1 MRSLRTAT
9 KIFQMFAR
17 LLIKS
22 LARRRSRKVLAVLAV
37 WTGVSLVLGLLALTL
52 DAGDKMNREL
62 QSFGANIKLL
72 PATTA
77 IAVSVGGHE
86 LATAKSAYLE
96 ETNLD
101 KLTDIFWANNLL
113 GIVPRLWAKGRANGR
128 DVSLLGVRFERQ
140 GKTWAKNS
148 APEFYNQWQLSGTWP
163 VAANDCLV
171 GSDAARVLGVGVGE
185 TIQVPAASLS
195 VTLRVTGVV
204 STGGAEDAAIIAPLV
219 TVQRLVN
226 LPGKISEADITAL
239 TTPENKLAEKYRLDP
254 KSLTPTEYERW
265 FCTPYPG
272 SVAADIQK
280 VVPGSVARVV
290 RRVAETQGVVL
301 TRIKGLV
308 GLLGLLAVIACTL
321 SVMGVLTSAVLERRT
336 EVALLQ
342 AIGAHGENVLRL
354 FLAEAALLGLIGGA
368 LAAGTGLALGD
379 WLVRSIFGSPADPH
393 YALLIFAPLL
403 GLLTALAA
411 SALPTW
417 HTLRQNTAEVLH
429 GN

>member
-1 MRSLRTAT
+1 
-9 KIFQMFAR
+9 MFAR

-22 LARRRSRKVLAVLAV
+22 LSRRRSRKVLAVLAV
-37 WTGVSLVLGLLALTL
+37 WIGISLVVGLLALGL

-62 QSFGANIKLL
+62 QSFGANIKVL
-72 PATTA
+72 PATAA
-77 IAVSVGGHE
+77 IPVRVGGYE
-86 LATAKSAYLE
+86 LAAAKPAYLE

-101 KLTDIFWANNLL
+101 KLHDIFWANNLL
-113 GIVPRLWAKGRANGR
+113 GVVPRLWVKGRVNGN
-128 DVSLLGVRFERQ
+128 DISLLGVRLERQ
-140 GKTWAKNS
+140 GQAWAKNS
-148 APEFYNQWQLSGTWP
+148 APEFYRQWQVSGVWP
-163 VAANDCLV
+163 TATNECLI
-171 GSDAARVLGVGVGE
+171 GSDAAKALQVGSGATIQIAVSNHSLQLHVVGVVNTGE
-185 TIQVPAASLS
+185 
-195 VTLRVTGVV
+195 
-204 STGGAEDAAIIAPLV
+204 AEDAAIILSLPAL
-219 TVQRLVN
+219 QELAN
-226 LPGKISEADITAL
+226 LPGKISEADISAL
-239 TTPENKLAEKYRLDP
+239 TTPENKLAQKFRLDP

-265 FCTPYPG
+265 YCTPYPG

-280 VVPGSVARVV
+280 AVPGSVARVI
-290 RRVAETQGVVL
+290 RRVAETQGAIL
-301 TRIKGLV
+301 SRIKGLV
-308 GLLGLLAVIACTL
+308 GLLGLLAAAAGTL

-354 FLAEAALLGLIGGA
+354 FLTEAALLGLAGGA
-368 LAAGTGLALGD
+368 LAAGTGTALGN
-379 WLVRSIFGSPADPH
+379 WLVQTIFGSPADSH